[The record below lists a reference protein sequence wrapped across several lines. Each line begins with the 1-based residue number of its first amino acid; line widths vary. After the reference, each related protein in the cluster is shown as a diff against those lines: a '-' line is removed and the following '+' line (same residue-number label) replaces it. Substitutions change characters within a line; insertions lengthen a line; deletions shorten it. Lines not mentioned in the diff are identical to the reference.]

1 MKDKI
6 EEMILFRQMQWREHL
21 LMKNFSKEEGLG
33 FLETGKHGSIM
44 GKGGNGLIWE
54 YARMG
59 CSIPNYRAGIS
70 QFLLLS
76 GDPGLRSSSTMPIVM
91 IK

>member
-1 MKDKI
+1 
-6 EEMILFRQMQWREHL
+6 MILFRQMQWREHL
-21 LMKNFSKEEGLG
+21 VMKNTSKEEDLG
-33 FLETGKHGSIM
+33 FIETGKQRSIM

-54 YARMG
+54 YAG
-59 CSIPNYRAGIS
+59 IWYSIPNYKVGIS

-76 GDPGLRSSSTMPIVM
+76 GDMGLRSSSTMPIVM